1 MKSTYLDFVA
11 ARAVDGNKS
20 DTSVRGGMC
29 ALSWA
34 GETAEWRVDL
44 GGVLSIHHVY
54 ILYRTENHAWGM
66 YMFTKS
72 LFFGGFWG
80 VGWSSFS
87 DFQLC
92 SSLNFFVISLVYNL
106 PLFSLWKHW
115 QHFRSIFV
123 ILLSGNTDFREKL
136 IS

>member
-1 MKSTYLDFVA
+1 MKSTYLDFGA
-11 ARAVDGNKS
+11 ALAVDGNKS

-72 LFFGGFWG
+72 LFFLGGLGFGGG
-80 VGWSSFS
+80 VCL
-87 DFQLC
+87 QLFC
-92 SSLNFFVISLVYNL
+92 
-106 PLFSLWKHW
+106 LFT
-115 QHFRSIFV
+115 FPAIF
-123 ILLSGNTDFREKL
+123 L
-136 IS
+136 I

>member
-44 GGVLSIHHVY
+44 GGVLSIHHIY
-54 ILYRTENHAWGM
+54 ILYRTENRAWGM

-72 LFFGGFWG
+72 LFLGFYWGGG
-80 VGWSSFS
+80 G
-87 DFQLC
+87 LR
-92 SSLNFFVISLVYNL
+92 
-106 PLFSLWKHW
+106 LFCL
-115 QHFRSIFV
+115 FRFPAIF
-123 ILLSGNTDFREKL
+123 LT
-136 IS
+136 